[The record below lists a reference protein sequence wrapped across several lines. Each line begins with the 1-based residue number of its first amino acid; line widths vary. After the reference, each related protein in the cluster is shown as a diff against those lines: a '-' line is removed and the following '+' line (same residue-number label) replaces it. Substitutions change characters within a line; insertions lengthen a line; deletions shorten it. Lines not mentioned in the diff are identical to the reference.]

1 MDLENCFLDSPQ
13 FRLQIGRAEEH
24 IAEVEAKAKA
34 LSKASR
40 ASIEA
45 TQGMNGPYVFLCNIC
60 TFWLSRADQ

>member
-13 FRLQIGRAEEH
+13 LRLQIEKAEEH

-45 TQGMNGPYVFLCNIC
+45 TQG
-60 TFWLSRADQ
+60 TKA